1 MKEEAR
7 RVDDARAKADAERFV
22 QELAGAVVPVSA
34 STCVC
39 PHCGNVARII
49 DEIGD
54 MILRS
59 LADWYGEAT
68 TPSRGSTPSTGFIDE
83 LKEPPATVYKTVL
96 DLVENKLIESP
107 GKVSTSLRGR
117 ASYYVLT
124 EKGRKAVQQLRRDA

>member
-1 MKEEAR
+1 M
-7 RVDDARAKADAERFV
+7 
-22 QELAGAVVPVSA
+22 SA

-54 MILRS
+54 MILLS
-59 LADWYGEAT
+59 LADWYGEGND
-68 TPSRGSTPSTGFIDE
+68 SVKRKHSVNGFIDE